1 MPSLRFEIISAL
13 FELGTASPPAATVDP
28 SRNELLRQGGV
39 GLVTAHIE
47 QLTLIDLLRDPMPL
61 FGSDGGMWIGY
72 RLTDQGRVAG
82 RSEAALREAVGA
94 LIGGPRNE
102 VSQAVAE
109 LEAECQQAD
118 INPNY
123 RADFLRTLEEIRICF
138 DNECLFATIALCGKV
153 LEVCL
158 KERLRRGGVE
168 YDRTATIG
176 QLLGRIRDRLPATYL
191 DPSLNNIGTIIN
203 ERRITAI
210 HAVEQIPVPSRDQAI
225 MVIFATRDVVRRTL
239 VMPAV

>member
-1 MPSLRFEIISAL
+1 MPPLRFEIISAL
-13 FELGTASPPAATVDP
+13 FELGTASPPDATVDP
-28 SRNELLRQGGV
+28 SSNALLRQGGV

-61 FGSDGGMWIGY
+61 FGADGGMWIGY

-82 RSEAALREAVGA
+82 RSEAALRQAVGA

-102 VSQAVAE
+102 VSQTVAE

-123 RADFLRTLEEIRICF
+123 RADFLRTL
-138 DNECLFATIALCGKV
+138 
-153 LEVCL
+153 
-158 KERLRRGGVE
+158 
-168 YDRTATIG
+168 
-176 QLLGRIRDRLPATYL
+176 
-191 DPSLNNIGTIIN
+191 
-203 ERRITAI
+203 
-210 HAVEQIPVPSRDQAI
+210 EQIPVPSRDQAI

>member
-1 MPSLRFEIISAL
+1 MPPLRFEIISAL
-13 FELGTASPPAATVDP
+13 FELGTASPPDATVDP

-47 QLTLIDLLRDPMPL
+47 QLNLIDLLRDPMPL
-61 FGSDGGMWIGY
+61 FGSDGGRWIGY

-82 RSEAALREAVGA
+82 RSEAALRQAVGA

-109 LEAECQQAD
+109 LEAECQQAA

-138 DNECLFATIALCGKV
+138 DNECYIATIALCGKL

-158 KERLRRGGVE
+158 KQRLLHAGIEFDPNTMIGNLLRLLKERLPND
-168 YDRTATIG
+168 YH
-176 QLLGRIRDRLPATYL
+176 
-191 DPSLNNIGTIIN
+191 DPSLSNVANIIN
-203 ERRITAI
+203 VSRITAV
-210 HAVEQIPVPSRDQAI
+210 HAREQIPIPSRDQTI
-225 MVIFATRDVVRRTL
+225 MVIYAIRDVARRTFL
-239 VMPAV
+239 